1 METVLMTRTILS
13 STNSVKNENSQD
25 GVIWMTSAELLL
37 HPVRLRIVQAFL
49 GDRELTTGRLHE
61 LLPDVSSATLYRQVS
76 TLSDAG
82 VLEVTEER
90 RVRGAAERTYRLRVQ
105 DASVGPEQAAELT
118 PEQHRQAF
126 TTFVAGLLGDFD
138 RYLARGDI
146 DLGRDLV
153 GYRQTAVR
161 LTDAELL
168 ELLGEIGAVLDR
180 YRALP
185 PDGRTRRLLTRIV
198 VPAD

>member
-180 YRALP
+180 YGALP
-185 PDGRTRRLLTRIV
+185 PEGRTRRLLTRIV

>member
-1 METVLMTRTILS
+1 MTRTILS

-61 LLPDVSSATLYRQVS
+61 LLPDVSTATLYRQVT

-180 YRALP
+180 YGALP
-185 PDGRTRRLLTRIV
+185 PEGRTRRLLTRIV

>member
-1 METVLMTRTILS
+1 
-13 STNSVKNENSQD
+13 
-25 GVIWMTSAELLL
+25 MTSAELLL

-49 GDRELTTGRLHE
+49 GDRELTTGRLRE
-61 LLPDVSSATLYRQVS
+61 LLPDVATATLYRQVT

-105 DASVGPEQAAELT
+105 AASVGPEQAAELT
-118 PEQHRQAF
+118 HEKHRQAF

-153 GYRQTAVR
+153 GYRQTAVQ
-161 LTDAELL
+161 LTDTELL
-168 ELLGEIGAVLDR
+168 ELLDEIGAVLDR

-185 PDGRTRRLLTRIV
+185 PEGRTRRLLTTILL
-198 VPAD
+198 PAD